1 MRHRVMT
8 VRRAFFSVLL
18 LWTLGPAMVWAQSPA
33 SGSPPA
39 STNAVSDNHSAR
51 HDDKGGKQSEGDA
64 PSDEAHGHASDKA
77 DDGRGGRR
85 DDKGDHE
92 AAADQRH
99 EKGHVASAAHNNPSK
114 PSWRDRRRTAEAGT
128 GIGGKAGRAPRFIP
142 KADHAPP
149 GLAVPGNAVARR
161 TAVKPGMGGPTPDD
175 PKKHELAILGGTAM
189 ARNRRF

>member
-1 MRHRVMT
+1 MMT
-8 VRRAFFSVLL
+8 VTRAFFGALL
-18 LWTLGPAMVWAQSPA
+18 LWTLDSALVWAQSPA
-33 SGSPPA
+33 SAPPPA
-39 STNAVSDNHSAR
+39 NAVSDDHSAR
-51 HDDKGGKQSEGDA
+51 HDDKGDKRSEDEA
-64 PSDEAHGHASDKA
+64 PSDAKAHGHASDKA
-77 DDGRGGRR
+77 DEGRGGRP
-85 DDKGDHE
+85 DDRGNHE
-92 AAADQRH
+92 AADHRH
-99 EKGHVASAAHNNPSK
+99 EKGHVASATRDNSK
-114 PSWRDRRRTAEAGT
+114 PSWRDRRRAAESGT